1 MALISSGTT
10 IASGGSLSVSVTPP
24 STFNAVGSYAFL
36 INDNDASARQAGD
49 TISGSNRS
57 ADSDGNPGT
66 VSSSGTWR
74 VMGKMAGSGDDGR
87 NRTSLCI
94 RIS

>member
-1 MALISSGTT
+1 MALISNGTT

-36 INDNDASARQAGD
+36 RNENNASTRQAGD
-49 TISGSNRS
+49 TISGSNTPC
-57 ADSDGNPGT
+57 DSDGNGGT
-66 VSSSGTWR
+66 GSSSGTWR
-74 VMGKMAGSGDDGR
+74 VMGKMSGSGADGR
-87 NRTSLCI
+87 NRTTVCI